1 MSSLIDFSE
10 STGKFQFLSGVLNA
24 PEAEMDL
31 LIVCDHLWV
40 TAIPQ
45 SDWLAEQLSQSLYG
59 IIYKRIVIFNI
70 ERTTIG

>member
-1 MSSLIDFSE
+1 
-10 STGKFQFLSGVLNA
+10 
-24 PEAEMDL
+24 MDL